1 VAGWGPTLGPGH
13 MDPRAAA
20 EAAARLRPRIAI
32 PIHWGTVSPVGMA
45 DSDEGPAR
53 EFAARAAELAPR
65 VRVVQLAP
73 GESCDI

>member
-1 VAGWGPTLGPGH
+1 

-45 DSDEGPAR
+45 DSGDEPAR
-53 EFAARAAELAPR
+53 EFAAHAAELAPG
-65 VRVVQLAP
+65 VRVVVLAP